1 LQKPK
6 TPFFGIERKQNA
18 ESPTPQGRE
27 PFTDPFSFDSE
38 DSCSRDVI
46 DGGGLFGRSV
56 TLTPLQR
63 PRPGPNQ
70 HDRILVEQEDY
81 NRILVEQ
88 EDYNRILVE
97 QEDYNRILV
106 EQEDYNRILGQQENY
121 NRILVQ
127 QENNQDVVVD
137 GLATRQDDA
146 AMFVSEDAQD
156 GMLLNEENSQ
166 ASTITRTWS
175 GRFLESYQQD
185 SQEDAGLGLDQEDS
199 WQLQQPS
206 EQVHEVQGSAEGSRE
221 SSVEQEDGDAEE
233 MPLTRINEAGDS
245 VKRRVAAPSA
255 GGFRGIALR
264 ARGEGGSRFGI
275 GSSIFSGGG
284 TGSTSKPSLADMLVF
299 SSDEEDE

>member
-6 TPFFGIERKQNA
+6 TPFFGVERKQNA

-88 EDYNRILVE
+88 EDYNRIL
-97 QEDYNRILV
+97 
-106 EQEDYNRILGQQENY
+106 G
-121 NRILVQ
+121 Q

-185 SQEDAGLGLDQEDS
+185 SQEDAGLCLDQEDS

-221 SSVEQEDGDAEE
+221 SSVEQEDGDVEE

>member
-1 LQKPK
+1 
-6 TPFFGIERKQNA
+6 
-18 ESPTPQGRE
+18 
-27 PFTDPFSFDSE
+27 
-38 DSCSRDVI
+38 VI

-70 HDRILVEQEDY
+70 HDRILVEEEDY
-81 NRILVEQ
+81 NRIP
-88 EDYNRILVE
+88 
-97 QEDYNRILV
+97 V
-106 EQEDYNRILGQQENY
+106 EQEDYNRILG
-121 NRILVQ
+121 Q

-199 WQLQQPS
+199 GNSSSLRSKFMRFKVQLR
-206 EQVHEVQGSAEGSRE
+206 EAGSHPWSRKMGTLKKCRSRE
-221 SSVEQEDGDAEE
+221 S
-233 MPLTRINEAGDS
+233 TRLA
-245 VKRRVAAPSA
+245 
-255 GGFRGIALR
+255 IA
-264 ARGEGGSRFGI
+264 
-275 GSSIFSGGG
+275 
-284 TGSTSKPSLADMLVF
+284 
-299 SSDEEDE
+299 